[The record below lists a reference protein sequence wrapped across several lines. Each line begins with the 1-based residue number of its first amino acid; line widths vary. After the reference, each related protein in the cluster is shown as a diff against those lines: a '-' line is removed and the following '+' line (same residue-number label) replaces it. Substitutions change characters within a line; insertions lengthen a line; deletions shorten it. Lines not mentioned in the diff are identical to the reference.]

1 MTNSKKIQ
9 RSPLAI
15 AVLALLAEEPMHPYR
30 MQQLIK
36 ERGKDD
42 VINVRQRTNIYQT
55 IERLLRDGL
64 IAVRETLREAGRPD
78 RTMYEA
84 TEEGRSVAAE
94 WLRDILSEAAQE
106 FPEFPA
112 ALSFVAM
119 LKAEDVQHR
128 LEQRTSILEAEIA
141 KIDTAFQTYK
151 ETIPRLFMLES
162 EYKKAVLEAELTWV
176 RSVIADLQ
184 SGALTWNDEWLRE
197 ISRRLDSP
205 EQ

>member
-1 MTNSKKIQ
+1 MKNSKKIQ

-36 ERGKDD
+36 ERGKDE

-84 TEEGRSVAAE
+84 TEAGRKAAAE
-94 WLRDILSEAAQE
+94 WLRDILSEAPQE

-112 ALSFVAM
+112 ALSFLAM
-119 LKAEDVQHR
+119 
-128 LEQRTSILEAEIA
+128 LEAEDA
-141 KIDTAFQTYK
+141 KLQLERRTAVLEKEVSRIDDVLQAFK
-151 ETIPRLFMLES
+151 ESIPRLFMLEV
-162 EYKKAVLEAELTWV
+162 EYKRAMLEAELAWV
-176 RSVIADLQ
+176 RSVIVDLR

-197 ISRRLDSP
+197 ISRQLDSP